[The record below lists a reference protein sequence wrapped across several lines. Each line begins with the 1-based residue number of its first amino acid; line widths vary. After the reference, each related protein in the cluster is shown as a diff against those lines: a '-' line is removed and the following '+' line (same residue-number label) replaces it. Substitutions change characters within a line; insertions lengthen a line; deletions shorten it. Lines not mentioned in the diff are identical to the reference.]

1 MNVSTFFSTFVY
13 FFVGSTD
20 SLKIVSYLIFISG
33 IISIPNIKIL
43 YFKRYFNTFCLN
55 LSIQFKIPKLYEV
68 LEVDYK
74 ILNGNLKFIHSLIIH
89 FVQCT
94 LFADSNA
101 TR

>member
-43 YFKRYFNTFCLN
+43 YFKRYFNTFCLGFEIIYKGVQKYATFIFEVCI
-55 LSIQFKIPKLYEV
+55 LFTKAYKSMQYLYSKYTISCFYPKV
-68 LEVDYK
+68 
-74 ILNGNLKFIHSLIIH
+74 
-89 FVQCT
+89 
-94 LFADSNA
+94 
-101 TR
+101 